1 MARNDGTSRMAH
13 SDEASHMTHSS
24 RKFRFGIRLQ
34 MMLVIL
40 LLFLAGSGILYGG
53 IHARLWQS
61 LESQIMRELQSRQ
74 ENSLIYIRQLLM
86 LAGANNDEEGYRQ
99 IAEGIVQELRVL
111 GGRSLCVLDTQG
123 QYISGN
129 QQILMEGSGDDL
141 RQAMAGNAAFTMTYP
156 DSDTMLVYFSMPV
169 VIEERTLGIIR
180 YRMDTS
186 QLYMQI
192 SQNER
197 LVYQSTA
204 IVFALIFLLLAFF
217 INQLLVPVWK
227 LTEITRQVVRD
238 LSREQVDMQM
248 LAQLAD
254 SGRGDEVGELSRN
267 FSVMLETI
275 GTQLTKMQKDKEQ
288 IISLLGSRQEFYNN
302 MTHELKT
309 PLTTI
314 QGYAQLME
322 ADQGADEQLTKQGLS
337 QILQESTRMHQMVLQ
352 LLEMSDKSIYMEKHS
367 VNLASLGQSVAQAL
381 EIKAARYEMTIQTDF
396 PEELWTWGVED
407 RLRQVLIN
415 LVDNAIKY
423 GDSHT
428 AIRVSGMSRKGYVW
442 LFVRNQGKGL
452 APQDQERI
460 FEPFYRVD
468 KAYSREQGSAGLGL
482 SICRKIIEEHQ
493 GLIGVKS
500 KPGAQTV
507 FYIRLKEEKEVRRK
521 EQNVFRQP
529 EPERKHPGTDMEE
542 MSLPEADFL

>member
-1 MARNDGTSRMAH
+1 MSRSNGTSRMAH
-13 SDEASHMTHSS
+13 KDKAYHMTHSDEAYHMS
-24 RKFRFGIRLQ
+24 RSGESSHMPRRNRRFRFGIRLQ

-40 LLFLAGSGILYGG
+40 LLFLAGSAILYGG

-61 LESQIMRELQSRQ
+61 LESQITRELQSRQ

-129 QQILMEGSGDDL
+129 QQILMEGNGDDL

-352 LLEMSDKSIYMEKHS
+352 LLEMSDKSIYMEKRP

-381 EIKAARYEMTIQTDF
+381 EIKAARYEMAIQTGF

-428 AIRVSGMSRKGYVW
+428 AIRVSGMSRKGYAW

-507 FYIRLKEEKEVRRK
+507 FYIRLQESPAPKKQE
-521 EQNVFRQP
+521 
-529 EPERKHPGTDMEE
+529 
-542 MSLPEADFL
+542 

>member
-1 MARNDGTSRMAH
+1 MSH
-13 SDEASHMTHSS
+13 S
-24 RKFRFGIRLQ
+24 KKPLRFGIRLQ

-40 LLFLAGSGILYGG
+40 LLFLAGGGILYGG

-61 LESQIMRELQSRQ
+61 LESQITRELQSRQ

-86 LAGANNDEEGYRQ
+86 LANANNDEDGYRQ
-99 IAEGIVQELRVL
+99 IAENIVQELRIL

-129 QQILMEGSGDDL
+129 QQILLEGNGEDL
-141 RQAMAGNAAFTMTYP
+141 RQAVAGNAAFTMTYP

-169 VIEERTLGIIR
+169 VIEEHTLGIIR

-186 QLYMQI
+186 QLYTQI

-197 LVYQSTA
+197 LVYQTTA
-204 IVFALIFLLLAFF
+204 FVFALIFLLLAFF

-254 SGRGDEVGELSRN
+254 SGRRDEVGELSRN

-288 IISLLGSRQEFYNN
+288 IVSLLGSRQEFYNN

-322 ADQGADEQLTKQGLS
+322 EDQGADRQLTKQGLS

-352 LLEMSDKSIYMEKHS
+352 LLEMSDKSIYTKH
-367 VNLASLGQSVAQAL
+367 
-381 EIKAARYEMTIQTDF
+381 
-396 PEELWTWGVED
+396 
-407 RLRQVLIN
+407 RLDLQ
-415 LVDNAIKY
+415 
-423 GDSHT
+423 
-428 AIRVSGMSRKGYVW
+428 
-442 LFVRNQGKGL
+442 
-452 APQDQERI
+452 
-460 FEPFYRVD
+460 
-468 KAYSREQGSAGLGL
+468 
-482 SICRKIIEEHQ
+482 
-493 GLIGVKS
+493 
-500 KPGAQTV
+500 
-507 FYIRLKEEKEVRRK
+507 
-521 EQNVFRQP
+521 
-529 EPERKHPGTDMEE
+529 
-542 MSLPEADFL
+542 

>member
-1 MARNDGTSRMAH
+1 MSRSNGTYHMSR
-13 SDEASHMTHSS
+13 S
-24 RKFRFGIRLQ
+24 KKPLRFGIRLQ

-40 LLFLAGSGILYGG
+40 LLFLAGGGILYGG

-61 LESQIMRELQSRQ
+61 LESQITRELQSRQ

-86 LAGANNDEEGYRQ
+86 LANANNDEDGYRQ
-99 IAEGIVQELRVL
+99 IAENIVQELRIL

-129 QQILMEGSGDDL
+129 QQILLEGNGEDL
-141 RQAMAGNAAFTMTYP
+141 RQAVAGNAAFTMTYP

-169 VIEERTLGIIR
+169 VIEEHTLGIIR

-186 QLYMQI
+186 QLYTQI

-197 LVYQSTA
+197 LVYQTTA
-204 IVFALIFLLLAFF
+204 FVFALIFLLLAFF

-254 SGRGDEVGELSRN
+254 SGRRDEVGELSRN

-288 IISLLGSRQEFYNN
+288 IVSLLGSRQEFYNN

-322 ADQGADEQLTKQGLS
+322 EDQGADRQLTKQGLS

-352 LLEMSDKSIYMEKHS
+352 LLEMSDKSIYMEKRP
-367 VNLASLGQSVAQAL
+367 VNLAALARNVAQAL
-381 EIKAARYEMTIQTDF
+381 EIKAARYEMGIETSL
-396 PEELWTWGVED
+396 PEELWTYGGGQAAPGPHQSGGQRHQIRRQPGQHPHQRHGAE
-407 RLRQVLIN
+407 RLRVAVRPQPGQRAGPPGTGADLRALLSGGQGLLQGTGQLRPWAFHLPEN
-415 LVDNAIKY
+415 H
-423 GDSHT
+423 GGTRWSHRREKQAPVPDRILYPIARSRLFPT
-428 AIRVSGMSRKGYVW
+428 APGRK
-442 LFVRNQGKGL
+442 
-452 APQDQERI
+452 E
-460 FEPFYRVD
+460 
-468 KAYSREQGSAGLGL
+468 GSAPCTQEAGTEKRT
-482 SICRKIIEEHQ
+482 SP
-493 GLIGVKS
+493 S
-500 KPGAQTV
+500 
-507 FYIRLKEEKEVRRK
+507 LK
-521 EQNVFRQP
+521 
-529 EPERKHPGTDMEE
+529 
-542 MSLPEADFL
+542 